1 MAHGQPRRAWGPP
14 PPKAPRFDGY
24 HLSMRI
30 ASQPIG
36 RCSAC
41 DALIYLRYDDDNAML
56 GIEHQPGSIDCR
68 NWDQLGEL
76 RLAKVLP

>member
-1 MAHGQPRRAWGPP
+1 MAHYSAHGIRAPR
-14 PPKAPRFDGY
+14 APRFDGY
-24 HLSMRI
+24 SLSMRI

-41 DALIYLRYDDDNAML
+41 DSLVYLRYDDDNARL
-56 GIEHQPGSIDCR
+56 IVEHQPGNLHCG